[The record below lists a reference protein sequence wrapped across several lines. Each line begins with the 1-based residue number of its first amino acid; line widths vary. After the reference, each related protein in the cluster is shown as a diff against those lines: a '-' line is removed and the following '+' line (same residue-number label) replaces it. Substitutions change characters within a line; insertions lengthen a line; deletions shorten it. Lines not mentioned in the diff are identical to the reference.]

1 MLLPVLLLSCAF
13 LWKAQSYVTVQSGGR
28 SLLNSPRIPCSSSG
42 CSSQSFTLRPLHAA
56 KSYEEMLAEAR
67 ARKQVQRSIPPSVV
81 NTASSTSGLKAT
93 ASVVSVSRVDTPS
106 VAREA
111 TQPTSAPTTRKE
123 KSNLPFD
130 DEIYEHLK
138 FVISKLTAKIKS
150 DVSLTPDELVRF
162 KQAVDRIVADAVG
175 ESPPSENAS
184 IAASNVAVKSTT
196 KDNVPDPSSPFSLM
210 HGKTSTWEVDN
221 MENMTTEEFYDAINK
236 RNAEIRARLK
246 ASRPRVETDDYFE
259 HLNSRSGSKQ

>member
-1 MLLPVLLLSCAF
+1 MLLSVLLLCCAF
-13 LWKAQSYVTVQSGGR
+13 LWTAQSYLTAQSGGR
-28 SLLNSPRIPCSSSG
+28 SLLNSPRIACNKHGIISSS

-67 ARKQVQRSIPPSVV
+67 SRKQVQQRAGPP
-81 NTASSTSGLKAT
+81 
-93 ASVVSVSRVDTPS
+93 SVVSVSRVDTPP

-111 TQPTSAPTTRKE
+111 TQSTSSPTTRKE

-150 DVSLTPDELVRF
+150 DISLTPDELVRF

-175 ESPPSENAS
+175 EEPPPSGIAS
-184 IAASNVAVKSTT
+184 IAASNVAEKSTSR
-196 KDNVPDPSSPFSLM
+196 DDVPDPSSPFSLM

-236 RNAEIRARLK
+236 RNAEIRTRLK
-246 ASRPRVETDDYFE
+246 ASRPRVETDDYFAS
-259 HLNSRSGSKQ
+259 LNSRSGSKK

>member
-1 MLLPVLLLSCAF
+1 MLLRVLLLCCAF
-13 LWKAQSYVTVQSGGR
+13 LWIAQSYVTVQSGGR
-28 SLLNSPRIPCSSSG
+28 SLLNSPRIPCSSS

-67 ARKQVQRSIPPSVV
+67 ARKQVHRSSPPSVV
-81 NTASSTSGLKAT
+81 NAASSTSGLKAT
-93 ASVVSVSRVDTPS
+93 ASAVTVSRVDTPS

-162 KQAVDRIVADAVG
+162 KQAVDSIVADAIG
-175 ESPPSENAS
+175 EIPPSENAS
-184 IAASNVAVKSTT
+184 IAASNVAEKSTT